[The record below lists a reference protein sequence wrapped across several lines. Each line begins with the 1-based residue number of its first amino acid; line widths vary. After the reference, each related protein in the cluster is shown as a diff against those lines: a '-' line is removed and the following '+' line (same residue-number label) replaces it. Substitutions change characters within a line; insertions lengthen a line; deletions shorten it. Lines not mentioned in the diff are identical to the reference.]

1 MLALPHKSFALDEK
15 IKPLCLKQKRK
26 ENRPGTTKQAASES
40 SLCCSSQW
48 PDLFPSTSFHIH
60 TVLKSKLYAVY
71 NLFFLIR
78 LKKRAPSSSWT
89 PVLWLHSSP
98 SLCTGVSRGTTLSI
112 FLLVYCQCTARES
125 VSPYLYKCRKTNS
138 ENKSSRKEDSK
149 YLTLHILKR
158 QGFFSSILLLSGK
171 GSRENYRFLNHFDFW
186 Q

>member
-1 MLALPHKSFALDEK
+1 MLETEEKREPTWYHKAGCLRILPVL
-15 IKPLCLKQKRK
+15 LL
-26 ENRPGTTKQAASES
+26 TVTW
-40 SLCCSSQW
+40 SL
-48 PDLFPSTSFHIH
+48 PKHLFPHPHCSQVQALCS
-60 TVLKSKLYAVY
+60 LQP
-71 NLFFLIR
+71 FLSDQA
-78 LKKRAPSSSWT
+78 KKRAPSSSWT

-112 FLLVYCQCTARES
+112 FLLLYCQCTARES